1 MESLPRNSSSNLSR
15 NDMLN
20 DDVDVRN
27 HHEDVPSEQMNLAA
41 IASQSYINYPPHCQ
55 IMGMS
60 PAGGPPHGI
69 EGQFQVNFFIEFQL
83 NVYRIKNNYITA
95 RYFLTLYSRI

>member
-69 EGQFQVNFFIEFQL
+69 EGQFQVNFFIECIQKMRKIF
-83 NVYRIKNNYITA
+83 I
-95 RYFLTLYSRI
+95 

>member
-1 MESLPRNSSSNLSR
+1 MFRILLTALEQANNHANFFRSLDCFTMESLPRNSSSNLSR

-27 HHEDVPSEQMNLAA
+27 PHEDVSSEQMSLAA

-55 IMGMS
+55 IMG
-60 PAGGPPHGI
+60 GPPHGI
-69 EGQFQVNFFIEFQL
+69 EGQFQV
-83 NVYRIKNNYITA
+83 K
-95 RYFLTLYSRI
+95 FLH

>member
-60 PAGGPPHGI
+60 QAGGPPHGI
-69 EGQFQVNFFIEFQL
+69 EGQFQVNFFIEFKL
-83 NVYRIKNNYITA
+83 NVYRKY
-95 RYFLTLYSRI
+95 LYDG

>member
-83 NVYRIKNNYITA
+83 NV
-95 RYFLTLYSRI
+95 

>member
-1 MESLPRNSSSNLSR
+1 MIQSIYHIKIRFDNILGGFTMEPLPRNSNSNLSR
-15 NDMLN
+15 NEMAN
-20 DDVDVRN
+20 DDVDVRIHN
-27 HHEDVPSEQMNLAA
+27 EDVPSEQMNLAA

-69 EGQFQVNFFIEFQL
+69 EGQFQVNFFIKFQL
-83 NVYRIKNNYITA
+83 NV
-95 RYFLTLYSRI
+95 

>member
-15 NDMLN
+15 NEMLN

-27 HHEDVPSEQMNLAA
+27 HHEDIPSEQMNLAA

-69 EGQFQVNFFIEFQL
+69 EGQFQVNFFIECQL
-83 NVYRIKNNYITA
+83 NVYRKIIILRLDN
-95 RYFLTLYSRI
+95 F

>member
-1 MESLPRNSSSNLSR
+1 MESLPRNSSSNVSR

-69 EGQFQVNFFIEFQL
+69 EGQFQVNFFPEFQL
-83 NVYRIKNNYITA
+83 NIQRISSKI
-95 RYFLTLYSRI
+95 FI